1 MSIYISTHIGTSD
14 PKPIKPEITYQYK
27 KIVHKLENEDII
39 SLNKACELLGE
50 TADEFNRE
58 DYNY

>member
-1 MSIYISTHIGTSD
+1 MQHLKIC
-14 PKPIKPEITYQYK
+14 K